1 MAEPGPVTIREEDL
15 DFAFDASW
23 QVCSHWD
30 TEPVRLALL
39 SQASGSHGVDLVGL
53 REGPTGSLY
62 LIEVKDYRTSEK
74 QLSTREK
81 LADDGDPLADIVAG
95 KVRDTVAG
103 LVGAARLERDDAWR
117 ACVDSLVQ
125 REVWVVLWIEHAELD
140 ASSPVQRKRAKVRA
154 LPLIDS
160 MKKRCRWLSAKVAIY
175 SRSDNGLPGVTVRS
189 VPAAARTRG
198 RRA

>member
-1 MAEPGPVTIREEDL
+1 MAKPGPATLPEEDL
-15 DFAFDASW
+15 VFAFDASW

-30 TEPVRLALL
+30 SEPARLALL

-53 REGPTGSLY
+53 REGPTGELY

-81 LADDGDPLADIVAG
+81 LAEDGDPLADIIAG

-103 LVGAARLERDDAWR
+103 LVGAARVDRDELWR
-117 ACVDSLVQ
+117 ACVKALVE
-125 REVWVVLWIEHAELD
+125 REVWVVLWIEHAALD
-140 ASSPVQRKRAKVRA
+140 AVASTRRNRAKTSAIPILRK
-154 LPLIDS
+154 L
-160 MKKRCRWLSAKVAIY
+160 KQRCRWLSAQVMVC
-175 SRSDNGLPGVTVRS
+175 SRSQNDVPGLTVRS

-198 RRA
+198 RRT

>member
-1 MAEPGPVTIREEDL
+1 MAKPGPETILEEDL
-15 DFAFDASW
+15 LFAFDASW

-30 TEPVRLALL
+30 SEPVRLALL
-39 SQASGSHGVDLVGL
+39 SQASGSHGVDLLGL
-53 REGPTGSLY
+53 REGPNGSLY

-81 LADDGDPLADIVAG
+81 LAEEGDPLADIVAG

-103 LVGAARLERDDAWR
+103 LVGAARVDRDEMWR
-117 ACVDSLVQ
+117 ACVKALIE
-125 REVWVVLWIEHAELD
+125 REVWVVLWLEHADLD
-140 ASSPVQRKRAKVRA
+140 AGSSTRKTRAGAVPILRRLKR
-154 LPLIDS
+154 
-160 MKKRCRWLSAKVAIY
+160 RCRWLSAQVMVC
-175 SRSDNGLPGVTVRS
+175 SRSGERLPGVTVTS

>member
-30 TEPVRLALL
+30 MEPVRLALL

-53 REGPTGSLY
+53 REGPKGSLY

-74 QLSTREK
+74 QRSTRNK
-81 LADDGDPLADIVAG
+81 LADEGDLLADIVAG

-103 LVGAARLERDDAWR
+103 LVGAARVERDQIWR
-117 ACVDSLVQ
+117 VCVEALVK
-125 REVWVVLWIEHAELD
+125 REVWVVLWIEHAAVD
-140 ASSPVQRKRAKVRA
+140 VSSSVQGKRGKVRA
-154 LPLIDS
+154 LSPIEKL
-160 MKKRCRWLSAKVAIY
+160 KKRCRWISARVAVC
-175 SRSDNGLPGVTVRS
+175 SRSGESLPGVTVRS